1 MFHNGT
7 QKEPT
12 MISLLII
19 ADDLT
24 GALDTGIQFARYNTS
39 TKVFTKNEFSR
50 ALFYDTDTEVLVV
63 DTETRHLSPKEA
75 YKIVYDLSKLAV
87 EAGVKYIYKKTDS
100 ALRGNIGSELA
111 AVLDAHNEKFLAF
124 IPALPPMNRVTIQGI
139 QYIDKIPVHESVFGS
154 DLYAPVKSSSVK
166 DLFREVTH
174 DAVVYSKEATY
185 DTDFVKPTIGIFDA
199 QTNDDLQ
206 RIGSSLHQNNQ
217 QRLFAGCTGFAAM
230 LPEIIGI
237 KKTDIE
243 IPILKSPLL
252 IICGSINPISRLQIE
267 YGEEMGFDRIVLSP
281 EQMLEEDYFSS
292 DAGKRWLN
300 NVNERLDK
308 QQVVMIDSGISQ
320 PNIIDDYM
328 SKNRIDG
335 EEVRTKI
342 TRALGT
348 LMGKFY
354 EMGSGYEATVMIIG
368 GDTLRGFIEEIDCEE
383 INLLC
388 EITMGTVLS
397 TIDVFGRRAQIV
409 TKSGGFGRKD
419 LILNIANTTNKVDF
433 GDSFIEIQ

>member
-1 MFHNGT
+1 MFQDET

-39 TKVFTKNEFSR
+39 TKVYAKNEFSR

-63 DTETRHLSPKEA
+63 DTETRHLSPKDA

-111 AVLDAHNEKFLAF
+111 AVLDASNEKFLAF
-124 IPALPPMNRVTIQGI
+124 IPALPSMNRVTIQGI
-139 QYIDKIPVHESVFGS
+139 QYIDKIQVHESVFGS
-154 DLYAPVKSSSVK
+154 DPYAPVKSSFVK

-174 DAVVYSKEATY
+174 DSVVYSKEATY

-199 QTNDDLQ
+199 QTNDDLR
-206 RIGSSLHQNNQ
+206 RIGNSLHQNNQ

-252 IICGSINPISRLQIE
+252 VICGSVNPISRLQIE

-292 DAGKRWLN
+292 DVGKRWLN

-320 PNIIDDYM
+320 PNIIEDYM
-328 SKNRIDG
+328 SKNRIDA

-354 EMGSGYEATVMIIG
+354 KMGSGYKATVMIIG
-368 GDTLRGFIEEIDCEE
+368 GDTLKGFIEEINCEE

-419 LILNIANTTNKVDF
+419 LILYIANITNKIDL
-433 GDSFIEIQ
+433 GDPFIERQ

>member
-1 MFHNGT
+1 MFQDET

-24 GALDTGIQFARYNTS
+24 GALDTGIQFARYHTS
-39 TKVFTKNEFSR
+39 TKVYAKNEFSR

-63 DTETRHLSPKEA
+63 DTETRHLSPKDA

-111 AVLDAHNEKFLAF
+111 AVLDASNEKFLAF
-124 IPALPPMNRVTIQGI
+124 IPALPSMNRVTIQGI
-139 QYIDKIPVHESVFGS
+139 QYIDKIQVHESVFGS
-154 DLYAPVKSSSVK
+154 DPYAPVKSSFVK

-174 DAVVYSKEATY
+174 DSVVYSKEATY

-199 QTNDDLQ
+199 QTNDDLR
-206 RIGSSLHQNNQ
+206 RIGNSLHQNNQ

-243 IPILKSPLL
+243 ILILKSPLL
-252 IICGSINPISRLQIE
+252 VICGSVNPISRLQIE

-292 DAGKRWLN
+292 DVGKRWLN

-320 PNIIDDYM
+320 PNIIEDYM
-328 SKNRIDG
+328 SKNRIDA

-354 EMGSGYEATVMIIG
+354 KMGSGYKATVMIIG
-368 GDTLRGFIEEIDCEE
+368 GDTLKGFIEEINCEE

-419 LILNIANTTNKVDF
+419 LILYIANITNKIDL
-433 GDSFIEIQ
+433 GDPFIERQ

>member
-1 MFHNGT
+1 MFQDET

-24 GALDTGIQFARYNTS
+24 GALDTGIQFARYHTS
-39 TKVFTKNEFSR
+39 TKVYAKNEFSR

-63 DTETRHLSPKEA
+63 DTETRHLSPKDA

-111 AVLDAHNEKFLAF
+111 AVLDASNEKFLAF
-124 IPALPPMNRVTIQGI
+124 IPALPSMNRVTIQGI
-139 QYIDKIPVHESVFGS
+139 QYIDKIQVHESVFGS
-154 DLYAPVKSSSVK
+154 DPYAPVKSSFVK

-174 DAVVYSKEATY
+174 DSVVYSKEATY

-199 QTNDDLQ
+199 QTNDDLR
-206 RIGSSLHQNNQ
+206 RIGNSLHQNNQ

-243 IPILKSPLL
+243 ILILKSPLL
-252 IICGSINPISRLQIE
+252 VICGSVNPISRLQIE

-292 DAGKRWLN
+292 DVGKRWLN

-320 PNIIDDYM
+320 PNIIEDYM
-328 SKNRIDG
+328 SKNRIDA

-368 GDTLRGFIEEIDCEE
+368 GDTLKGFIEEINCEE

-419 LILNIANTTNKVDF
+419 LILYIANITNKIDL
-433 GDSFIEIQ
+433 GDPFIERQ